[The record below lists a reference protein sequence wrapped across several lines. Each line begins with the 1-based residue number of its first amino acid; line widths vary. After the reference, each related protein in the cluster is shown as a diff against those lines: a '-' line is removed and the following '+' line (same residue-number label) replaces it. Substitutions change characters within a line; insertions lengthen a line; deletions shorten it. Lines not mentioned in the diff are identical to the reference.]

1 LLSRLSKQGV
11 NGLLLKIIVH
21 AYRWVRDYKRR
32 LDRWTRWPPVGAI
45 DFGDLRRLTPI
56 SSDFGGDRGNPVDRY
71 YIEKFLQQHC
81 LDIKGRVLEVADPG
95 YNQRFGGQRVRQSDV
110 LHVNLKASEV
120 TIIAD
125 LTAADHLPSDT
136 FDCFIQTQTLQ
147 FIYDVRAAVA
157 TIYRILKPGGVLL
170 ATFPGIS
177 QIAYPCPGEGWED
190 YWRFTARAA
199 QRMFGEVFSQENITV
214 QVYGNV
220 LAATAFLC
228 GLATE
233 ELTPE
238 ELDYLDSD
246 YEVSVA
252 VRAVKPLL
260 T

>member
-1 LLSRLSKQGV
+1 MLFQILVKT
-11 NGLLLKIIVH
+11 
-21 AYRWVRDYKRR
+21 YRYLRDLKRR
-32 LDRWTRWPPVGAI
+32 WYRWTRWPPVGAI

-56 SSDFGGDRGNPVDRY
+56 SNDFGWDRGNPVDRY

-81 LDIKGRVLEVADPG
+81 LDIHGRVLEVGDAQ
-95 YNQRFGGQRVRQSDV
+95 YTRRFGGDRVTQADV
-110 LHVNLKASEV
+110 LHVNLQTPEV

-125 LTAADHLPSDT
+125 LADADHIPSDT
-136 FDCFIQTQTLQ
+136 LDCFILTQTLQ
-147 FIYDVRAAVA
+147 LIYEVRAAIA

-170 ATFPGIS
+170 ATFPGICRIS
-177 QIAYPCPGEGWED
+177 YPTLEGEHWED
-190 YWRFTARAA
+190 YWHFTARAA

-220 LAATAFLC
+220 LAATAFLY

-233 ELTPE
+233 KLTHE
-238 ELDYLDSD
+238 ELDHLDPD

-252 VRAVKPLL
+252 VRAVKPQL